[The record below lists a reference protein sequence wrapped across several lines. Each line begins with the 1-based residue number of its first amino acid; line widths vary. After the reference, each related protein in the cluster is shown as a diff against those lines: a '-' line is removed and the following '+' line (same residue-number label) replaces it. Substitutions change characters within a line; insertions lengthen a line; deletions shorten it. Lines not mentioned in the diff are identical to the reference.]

1 MWQPFLSK
9 TLAASH
15 LCERHTFA
23 AVWDIGAGF
32 IEFHEKRMSA
42 VKAPNKIAH
51 IGIAVRQLDAVLP
64 FYTEQLGL
72 TLLGME
78 EVASE
83 QVKVAFLEIGE
94 SRIELLEPLS
104 PQSPIATFIEKRG
117 EGIHHIALD
126 VDDVEERL
134 ANLKE
139 NGVPL
144 INDKP
149 KDGAH
154 HARIGFLHPKAA
166 NGVLYELCQ
175 YPKEGESGH
184 E

>member
-1 MWQPFLSK
+1 M
-9 TLAASH
+9 
-15 LCERHTFA
+15 
-23 AVWDIGAGF
+23 
-32 IEFHEKRMSA
+32 
-42 VKAPNKIAH
+42 KAPNKIAH
-51 IGIAVRQLDAVLP
+51 IGIAVKSLEQVLP

-72 TLLGME
+72 TLLGTE
-78 EVASE
+78 EVESE

-104 PQSPIATFIEKRG
+104 ESSPIAKYIEKRG

-126 VDDVEERL
+126 VDDVAARL
-134 ANLKE
+134 TTLKD

-144 INDKP
+144 IHEKP

-154 HARIGFLHPKAA
+154 HAQIGFLHPKAA

-175 YPKEGESGH
+175 YPKSPDQDE
-184 E
+184 

>member
-1 MWQPFLSK
+1 
-9 TLAASH
+9 
-15 LCERHTFA
+15 
-23 AVWDIGAGF
+23 
-32 IEFHEKRMSA
+32 MSR

-51 IGIAVRQLDAVLP
+51 IGIAVKNLEQVLP

-72 TLLGME
+72 TLLGTE

-104 PQSPIATFIEKRG
+104 EASPIAKYIEKRG

-126 VDDVEERL
+126 VDDVEARL
-134 ANLKE
+134 ATLKE

-144 INDKP
+144 INEKP

-175 YPKEGESGH
+175 YPEASDRE

>member
-1 MWQPFLSK
+1 L
-9 TLAASH
+9 
-15 LCERHTFA
+15 
-23 AVWDIGAGF
+23 
-32 IEFHEKRMSA
+32 
-42 VKAPNKIAH
+42 KAPNQIAH
-51 IGIAVRQLDAVLP
+51 IGIAVRSLDQVLP

-72 TLLGME
+72 TLLGTE

-83 QVKVAFLEIGE
+83 QVRVAFLEIGE

-104 PQSPIATFIEKRG
+104 ADSPIAKYIEKRG

-126 VDDVEERL
+126 VDDVDARL
-134 ANLKE
+134 ATLKE

-144 INDKP
+144 INEKP

-154 HARIGFLHPKAA
+154 NARIGFLHPKAA

-175 YPKEGESGH
+175 YPKGPDHAE
-184 E
+184 